1 MPAFVVGRVGSQA
14 AGPSLGGRLEAASSA
29 SLCLDTLG

>member
-1 MPAFVVGRVGSQA
+1 MPAFVVGRVGSQ

-29 SLCLDTLG
+29 SLCLDTLV